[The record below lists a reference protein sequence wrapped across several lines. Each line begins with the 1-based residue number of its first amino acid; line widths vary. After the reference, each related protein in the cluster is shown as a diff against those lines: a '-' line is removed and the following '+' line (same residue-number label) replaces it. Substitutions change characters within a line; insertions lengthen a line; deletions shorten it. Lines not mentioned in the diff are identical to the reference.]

1 MSNPVTEFLNF
12 EKQAGWGEF
21 AGQAAVTAGLIGVG
35 HIADEV
41 YSRVNSAVGRA
52 HGFKLMME
60 YNPELAKEDRNKI
73 QTLYNTL
80 HNVSPS
86 LARDP
91 LVANSW
97 VKRMMYQDEYVDPKI
112 LSDLATAEQRMGQA
126 AGYGNRFSGMMEE
139 GVKSTIGGK
148 QFPWMPPSPVGR
160 GRP

>member
-12 EKQAGWGEF
+12 EKHGADPRWAEF
-21 AGQAAVTAGLIGVG
+21 AGQAAITAGLIGAG
-35 HIADEV
+35 HVADDV
-41 YSRVNSAVGRA
+41 YGLIRNAIGKSR
-52 HGFKLMME
+52 GFKGMME
-60 YNPELAKEDRNKI
+60 YNPELAKEDRVKV

-80 HNVSPS
+80 HHVSPS

-91 LVANSW
+91 VVANSW

-126 AGYGNRFSGMMEE
+126 SGYEARFSGMMQE
-139 GVKSTIGGK
+139 GVKSTIGGGTL
-148 QFPWMPPSPVGR
+148 PWSPSK

>member
-1 MSNPVTEFLNF
+1 MRDPVTEFLDF

-35 HIADEV
+35 HVADEV
-41 YSRVNSAVGRA
+41 YSRISNSIGKAQ
-52 HGFKLMME
+52 GFKRMLE
-60 YNPELAKEDRNKI
+60 HNPELAKEDRVKV

-97 VKRMMYQDEYVDPKI
+97 VKRMMYQDEYVDPKT

-126 AGYGNRFSGMMEE
+126 AGYGARFSGMMEE

-148 QFPWMPPSPVGR
+148 QFPWMPRHP
-160 GRP
+160 